1 MRIVPRI
8 VLVNVLLALLLA
20 SAEVFAVPTITQ
32 SFNGI
37 SDGQTHWTRTP
48 DGTNTWKITLEDDTG
63 SPGQSTRTIFT
74 ITRGSPTET
83 VIISELK
90 IVRPGLVSRSI
101 IVRLGGPGDTE
112 RLESV
117 SQIVV
122 EEGTTPPPNPI
133 DRQGYVWVDNS
144 FLDGELGVV
153 TGLNRITLNT
163 NTGNV
168 VGPVTCKMHPDGDP
182 AEPSESNPFESEIIL
197 SSLQGSLTGNVK
209 MEPYVGLPNRRGVI
223 RLLDFPNGHIGRD
236 TINDPIVPVQ
246 ILADGIV
253 AELYAREI
261 HAQIMGTNTNPNVR
275 DLDSFMYNMGRIETN
290 RGTVGN
296 PASGM
301 FTGEIRAELLG
312 KDFSQFPQ
320 TDIIDV
326 DIFVTGDML
335 GRMWFQTI
343 RMGKQ
348 VSMAGLNASGVSDGP
363 DLIGGIFVSARDPGG
378 APATVWGGRVE
389 VGPDFTGGQ
398 IVLTGTAAAN
408 GYSNLASELGT
419 GVAGYAPF
427 KTHFTD
433 SFPKF
438 PSPTANPS
446 IAPLSAPSETNPI
459 KVRHYGPVKLPTGGL
474 RAFKVESRPIGGST
488 WTDISTCF
496 TESLDSNT
504 TIVNLHP
511 VRILPGGFEYRVT
524 QEKTGGVNRLLC
536 DLPSGGPPQTEP
548 VANFTR
554 EFQFTVCD
562 SISMGDAESDGVVN
576 FADVTSVL
584 SNFGLTDCL
593 RMGDADRDGDRDF
606 ADITEVL
613 ANFNVPYCQN
623 STQSVAGKGDGFAT
637 MGLEPE
643 MSAASAAMAIGDALF
658 SMGYASI
665 EEFTEAIALMA
676 TEERDAE
683 IRRLGVLLGQA
694 E

>member
-1 MRIVPRI
+1 MRV
-8 VLVNVLLALLLA
+8 
-20 SAEVFAVPTITQ
+20 
-32 SFNGI
+32 
-37 SDGQTHWTRTP
+37 
-48 DGTNTWKITLEDDTG
+48 ED
-63 SPGQSTRTIFT
+63 
-74 ITRGSPTET
+74 
-83 VIISELK
+83 
-90 IVRPGLVSRSI
+90 
-101 IVRLGGPGDTE
+101 
-112 RLESV
+112 
-117 SQIVV
+117 
-122 EEGTTPPPNPI
+122 
-133 DRQGYVWVDNS
+133 S

-153 TGLNRITLNT
+153 TGPNRIELTSG
-163 NTGNV
+163 GNV
-168 VGPVTCKMHPDGDP
+168 VGPVTCK
-182 AEPSESNPFESEIIL
+182 
-197 SSLQGSLTGNVK
+197 
-209 MEPYVGLPNRRGVI
+209 
-223 RLLDFPNGHIGRD
+223 
-236 TINDPIVPVQ
+236 
-246 ILADGIV
+246 
-253 AELYAREI
+253 
-261 HAQIMGTNTNPNVR
+261 
-275 DLDSFMYNMGRIETN
+275 
-290 RGTVGN
+290 
-296 PASGM
+296 
-301 FTGEIRAELLG
+301 
-312 KDFSQFPQ
+312 
-320 TDIIDV
+320 
-326 DIFVTGDML
+326 
-335 GRMWFQTI
+335 
-343 RMGKQ
+343 
-348 VSMAGLNASGVSDGP
+348 
-363 DLIGGIFVSARDPGG
+363 SARDPGG

-433 SFPKF
+433 CHPKF

-459 KVRHYGPVKLPTGGL
+459 KVRHYGPVKLPSGGL
-474 RAFKVESRPIGGST
+474 RAFRVETRLIGGGT
-488 WTDISTCF
+488 WSDITSCF
-496 TESLDSNT
+496 AEAVDTNPS
-504 TIVNLHP
+504 IVNLTP
-511 VRILPGGFEYRVT
+511 LRRPPGAYEYRVT
-524 QEKTGGVNRLLC
+524 QEKTAGVNRLLC
-536 DLPSGGPPQTEP
+536 DLPPAAARVDEP
-548 VANFTR
+548 VADFSR
-554 EFQFTVCD
+554 DFQFTVCD